1 MRIWAITV
9 IKEKEAISLRVRGT
23 WMELEE
29 GGLGKTEGRKRE
41 GTRIKLY
48 FN

>member
-9 IKEKEAISLRVRGT
+9 IEEKETINLRVRGT

-29 GGLGKTEGRKRE
+29 GGVGKIEGRKKR
-41 GTRIKLY
+41 GQ
-48 FN
+48 